1 MRFKEF
7 FLLQEQVPPGKTYYH
22 VCKDT
27 NLPNILK
34 MGLLVS
40 QGDRSSQME
49 EEPSVFLFR
58 DKNSAYDAIS
68 NWLGD
73 EFEEDEILDLLQ
85 ISLPSDFPLTDDPRM
100 FEVVSK
106 RDIPPSFIRLLKKG
120 I

>member
-1 MRFKEF
+1 MSFKEF
-7 FLLQEQVPPGKTYYH
+7 FLLQEQNKSNIFYH

-27 NLPNILK
+27 DLPSILRG
-34 MGLLVS
+34 GLLVS

-58 DKNSAYDAIS
+58 DEQSAYDAVS

-73 EFEEDEILDLLQ
+73 EFEEDETLDLLQ
-85 ISLPSDFPLTDDPRM
+85 INLPSNFPLTDDPRM

-106 RDIPPSFIRLLKKG
+106 RDIPPTFIRLLKKG

>member
-22 VCKDT
+22 VC
-27 NLPNILK
+27 
-34 MGLLVS
+34 S

>member
-1 MRFKEF
+1 MGFKEF
-7 FLLQEQVPPGKTYYH
+7 FLLQEQNKPNIFYH

-27 NLPNILK
+27 DLPNISK
-34 MGLLVS
+34 MGLRVS

-106 RDIPPSFIRLLKKG
+106 RDIPPSFIKVLQKG